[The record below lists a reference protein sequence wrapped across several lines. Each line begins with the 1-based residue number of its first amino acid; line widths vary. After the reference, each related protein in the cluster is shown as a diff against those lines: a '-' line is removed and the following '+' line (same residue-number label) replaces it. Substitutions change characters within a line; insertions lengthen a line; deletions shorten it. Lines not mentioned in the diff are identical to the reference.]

1 MDSQYSVVHVYS
13 HSDFSTD
20 IGLVHLFVGLTR
32 ECETWPKIMRRVIGG
47 KQVQKEKIKNI
58 IKIYLEFKI
67 IKIKN
72 QKAMN

>member
-47 KQVQKEKIKNI
+47 KQANEVRRMNNGA
-58 IKIYLEFKI
+58 F
-67 IKIKN
+67 N
-72 QKAMN
+72 AMTDEEDH